1 MSHRAAGTRAPA
13 SLGPMNHL
21 RAFGLCVVLAVAGV
35 GQAQLLAEVMT
46 VTAIASQ
53 LFPSMSFPPSSLR
66 AVGDGTGP
74 LIARV
79 PDAAAWTDWE
89 VYTASGFAAA
99 LEPAFVRDIELNLLM
114 DGYFRSETIVTEIGP
129 ERHTRVV
136 FADGDRLALLYLI
149 RSGPE
154 LVWLVARG
162 R

>member
-1 MSHRAAGTRAPA
+1 MTT
-13 SLGPMNHL
+13 L
-21 RAFGLCVVLAVAGV
+21 RAFCLTAVLAVAGV
-35 GQAQLLAEVMT
+35 SQAQLLVEV
-46 VTAIASQ
+46 VLAPAIASQ
-53 LFPSMSFPPSSLR
+53 HFPPMSFPASSLR
-66 AVGDGTGP
+66 AIGAGTGP

-79 PDAAAWTDWE
+79 ADASAWTDWE
-89 VYTASGFAAA
+89 VFTATGFAAA

-114 DGYFRSETIVTEIGP
+114 EGFFRAETTVTEIGP

-136 FADGDRLALLYLI
+136 FVEGERRALLYLI

>member
-1 MSHRAAGTRAPA
+1 MTR
-13 SLGPMNHL
+13 L
-21 RAFGLCVVLAVAGV
+21 RAFCLTVVLAVAGV

-53 LFPSMSFPPSSLR
+53 LYPSMTFPPSSLR
-66 AVGDGTGP
+66 AVGAGTGP

-79 PDAAAWTDWE
+79 ADASSWTDWE
-89 VYTASGFAAA
+89 VFTATGFAAA
-99 LEPAFVRDIELNLLM
+99 LEPAFVRDVELALLM
-114 DGYFRSETIVTEIGP
+114 EGFFRTETTVTEAGA

-136 FADGDRLALLYLI
+136 FVEGDRRALLYLI